1 MTPIIQFKQV
11 SKLYYLG
18 SKRAYLRYL
27 LPDALQGEVKSRNGQ
42 KNGELWALKDF
53 SFEVEPGESVGLIG
67 PNGAGK
73 TTTLSILA
81 GITRPTNGEVHVHG
95 RVGALIQLGA
105 GFHPELTG
113 RENIY
118 LNGVIMGLSTRNIN
132 QIIDEIIE
140 FSELE
145 KFIDTPI
152 KRYSSGMNVRLGFSV
167 AVNLN
172 PDILLIDEVLA
183 VGDASFKAKCF
194 GKIRGL
200 RQAGVTVIL
209 VSHEMSQIRN
219 LCDRAIFIQ
228 NKLIMSGDVNDVIQ
242 CYYDGVFSGEQEIE
256 PAYVRSEETL
266 SSASIA
272 RISRV
277 ELLNQQG
284 ELTNQFNTGDALRI
298 RINYQASEA
307 IDKPAF
313 GISIHSDDGLR
324 LFGVNTQSDNY
335 TIRTIEGKG
344 SIEFIISSL
353 PFLHGTYLVSV
364 GLHDQ
369 FMGFYDRKTLAYKF
383 FVVKS
388 PPATGMVYPTH
399 EWKLNVTP

>member
-1 MTPIIQFKQV
+1 MAPIIQFKQV

-27 LPDALQGEVKSRNGQ
+27 LPDSLQRETRSTNGQ

-81 GITRPTNGEVHVHG
+81 GITRPTYGEVHVQG

-118 LNGVIMGLSTRNIN
+118 LNGVIMGLSTKKIN
-132 QIIDEIIE
+132 QIIDEIIDY
-140 FSELE
+140 SELE

-194 GKIRGL
+194 GKIRRL

-209 VSHEMSQIRN
+209 VSHELSQIRN

-228 NKLIMSGDVNDVIQ
+228 NKLIMSGEVNDVIQ
-242 CYYDGVFSGEQEIE
+242 CYYESVFSGEHEDE
-256 PAYVRSEETL
+256 TAYDNREEAGSAATVACI
-266 SSASIA
+266 SS
-272 RISRV
+272 V
-277 ELLNQQG
+277 EFINKHG
-284 ELTNQFNTGDALRI
+284 EQTNQFNTGDALKI
-298 RINYQASEA
+298 RINYHANETV
-307 IDKPAF
+307 DNPAF
-313 GISIHSDDGLR
+313 GVSIHSDDGLR
-324 LFGVNTQSDNY
+324 LFGVNTQGDNY
-335 TIRTIEGKG
+335 SIQTIEGEG

-369 FMGFYDRKTLAYKF
+369 YMGFYDRKTLAYKF
-383 FVVKS
+383 HVAKS
-388 PPATGMVYPTH
+388 PPATGMIYPMH
-399 EWKLNVTP
+399 EWKLTETL